1 MSSWSV
7 TESGGEISCSIEET
21 NRIRAS
27 LGLKPLQVTSPTS
40 TDSSSAAAAAAA
52 ASSSSSS
59 SSNSTLNGVKTSSE
73 TFIDLSASRA
83 RLDAASDAA
92 ARSAKLERERE
103 VQAARMA
110 PSLGEKLVAMGSAE
124 ASSAAEW
131 VQMSR
136 NQAAHSLN
144 SGQGI
149 NQSKSSS
156 GAAGKS
162 SRLHA
167 TGASAA
173 VFGEEK
179 EEEEEGLYTSPVGG
193 MQGRKRKR
201 EAGLSATYGSKDL
214 AGLRIGHNAQDL
226 TATLGDNQ
234 ESGVVLTLR
243 DTQLLSKS
251 DAKGGQISGDLL
263 LADPDGGDDE
273 LVNVQ
278 ALDRERVSGRLE
290 REKKSRMPVYSSVD
304 ELSKRKTGLLSQ
316 YDDEEEDVGQS
327 SRVVGKKASLVIS
340 TEGGIIDTGAEARQ
354 RALALKALDDK
365 TQTDLESS
373 KPQLPTEKSDFYT
386 EAEIAALVA
395 AAKNKKKKK
404 TLRKAT
410 GDDVE
415 AAAGALD
422 PSQGVDGIKV
432 SDSHKIISDIRQQ
445 RNLVDIDGVG
455 RGEGG
460 GGGGD
465 LGSRSQRRAQ
475 SANQALV
482 DVAAASERGNKA
494 FEAAYE
500 KAALMTKARLGHIA
514 SSSLAFVSTS
524 GTNNGQVALNIQSRG
539 GRGGW
544 VDATHAATHCTD
556 SSMDGQDVPTETLV
570 DDPAQLAVRNQL
582 RSAAE
587 AARRA
592 QASNL
597 NKSTHQRAYSRLRS
611 TGGGFDDG
619 EGEADDA
626 ELQAALSRARRLAVK
641 TDIQPSSA
649 TTTNT
654 TTSRAGIF
662 VGGDQHLLNSDD
674 TKSGEGGGLLVF
686 NDVSGFSSKLEVQQ
700 LSSSSSSAS
709 STHDASKSEQRL
721 SAVPEVALVQPMNGS
736 SKKDDMDVEGDV
748 DDDEDDDGGGDDD
761 DDMEIEGDD
770 DMDVDEEGVREE
782 DSAVDHDASESTS
795 DHQHSIQG
803 IAGALQLFQRTGAI
817 NSKKSDVQLKGRT
830 KDKRDGDL
838 VVPVAEVGGG
848 TKFYGGG
855 TTGKLDTFVIEY
867 KDDQGKK
874 LTTKEAYRQLSYKFH
889 GKMPSKNVLDKRLKK
904 AKREEKLAKA
914 SANEAPDS
922 LKLFQK
928 AQQNSAYVVI
938 G

>member
-1 MSSWSV
+1 
-7 TESGGEISCSIEET
+7 
-21 NRIRAS
+21 
-27 LGLKPLQVTSPTS
+27 
-40 TDSSSAAAAAAA
+40 
-52 ASSSSSS
+52 
-59 SSNSTLNGVKTSSE
+59 
-73 TFIDLSASRA
+73 
-83 RLDAASDAA
+83 
-92 ARSAKLERERE
+92 
-103 VQAARMA
+103 MA

-136 NQAAHSLN
+136 NQAAQSLN

-149 NQSKSSS
+149 NHQSKVSS

-162 SRLHA
+162 SRLHS

-173 VFGEEK
+173 VFGEE

-201 EAGLSATYGSKDL
+201 DAGLSATYGSKDL

-226 TATLGDNQ
+226 TTTLGDNQ

-278 ALDRERVSGRLE
+278 ALDRERVFGRLE
-290 REKKSRMPVYSSVD
+290 REKKSRLPVYSSVD

-316 YDDEEEDVGQS
+316 YDDDDDDKDVGQS

-354 RALALKALDDK
+354 RALALKALDEK

-415 AAAGALD
+415 ATAGAVD
-422 PSQGVDGIKV
+422 PSQGGEDGIKI

-460 GGGGD
+460 GGGLGGGGD

-514 SSSLAFVSTS
+514 SSSLAFISTS
-524 GTNNGQVALNIQSRG
+524 GTNNGQVAPNIQSSGGSGGGG

-544 VDATHAATHCTD
+544 VDATHAATHGTD
-556 SSMDGQDVPTETLV
+556 SSMNGPDVQTETPV
-570 DDPAQLAVRNQL
+570 DPAQLAVRNQL

-597 NKSTHQRAYSRLRS
+597 NKSTHQRSYSRLRGS
-611 TGGGFDDG
+611 GGFDDG

-649 TTTNT
+649 TTNT
-654 TTSRAGIF
+654 STSRAGVF
-662 VGGDQHLLNSDD
+662 VGGAQHLLTSDYS
-674 TKSGEGGGLLVF
+674 KSGEGGGLLVF
-686 NDVSGFSSKLEVQQ
+686 NDVSGFSSKMEVQQ
-700 LSSSSSSAS
+700 LSSSSFSSAS
-709 STHDASKSEQRL
+709 SSTYDASESDQRF

-736 SKKDDMDVEGDV
+736 SEKDDMDVEGDV
-748 DDDEDDDGGGDDD
+748 DNDDDEGDDD
-761 DDMEIEGDD
+761 DMDIEGDD
-770 DMDVDEEGVREE
+770 DMDVDEVGVRGE
-782 DSAVDHDASESTS
+782 DSAGDHDASESS
-795 DHQHSIQG
+795 SSSHQQHSIQG

-830 KDKRDGDL
+830 KDKRAGDL

-848 TKFYGGG
+848 TKFQGGG
-855 TTGKLDTFVIEY
+855 TSGKLDTFVIEY

-928 AQQNSAYVVI
+928 AQQNSAFVVI